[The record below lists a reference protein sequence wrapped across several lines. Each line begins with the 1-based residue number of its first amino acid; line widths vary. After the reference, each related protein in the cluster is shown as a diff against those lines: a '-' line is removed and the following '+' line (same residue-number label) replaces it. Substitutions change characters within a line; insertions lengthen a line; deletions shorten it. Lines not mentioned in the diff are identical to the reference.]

1 MKNFWDKLVASGLWL
16 QPCIMLGVLKYL
28 EKTKPQMLAE
38 KGSWLTLF
46 VISFLPVVVMWRET
60 SKNPNEDNAMMGK
73 EKAMYPAVDKKLLH
87 NNPTGIVLG
96 KDKFSKKYVCKEL
109 EEDGHVFLIGGSG
122 SGKSSC
128 FVIPTLLVN
137 PKTRIFA
144 IDIKGELSFK
154 TAKYGDEQVLIFNP
168 SNRSQYGYDPFYALG
183 RDSTTQQILE
193 TMQTITYSLIALPAG
208 LKDPFW
214 KVSARNLLI
223 GLLVYYYKQGIHNL
237 VGIIDEILGKS
248 VRDSIEQIM
257 NTTKPE
263 SVEYRYIV
271 QFEAMEDETL
281 GGIIAEMNNHLVV
294 FANDQDIRYAFRDNG
309 CKVNPLKLEE
319 GYSIYIVVKE
329 EKLSAYYDVLQL
341 IINQTLSQLEK
352 RAEDQKYGFR
362 CARDMIITAINIYS
376 QNSDPDV
383 RKLLNGIVDIE
394 ELANR
399 IVCKLEERQIVIKE
413 SGLKAEMKATNSIEK
428 SGEED
433 IYKKALSFID
443 TL

>member
-329 EKLSAYYDVLQL
+329 EKDIVEPSDLM
-341 IINQTLSQLEK
+341 TLKNTGDAIVITPYGYSRLKKVPWYGDKNLKPIAEK
-352 RAEDQKYGFR
+352 FIKY
-362 CARDMIITAINIYS
+362 NK
-376 QNSDPDV
+376 N
-383 RKLLNGIVDIE
+383 IE
-394 ELANR
+394 E
-399 IVCKLEERQIVIKE
+399 IQKE
-413 SGLKAEMKATNSIEK
+413 KGAK
-428 SGEED
+428 
-433 IYKKALSFID
+433 
-443 TL
+443 